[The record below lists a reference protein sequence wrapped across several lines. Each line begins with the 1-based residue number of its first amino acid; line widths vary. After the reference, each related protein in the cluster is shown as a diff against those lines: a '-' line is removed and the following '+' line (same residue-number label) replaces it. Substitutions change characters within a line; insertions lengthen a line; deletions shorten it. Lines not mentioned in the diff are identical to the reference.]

1 MTDAI
6 FQKNKTDQVIETL
19 KYVKAFCGHR
29 ILVKISGSALH
40 DAALVKSLCE
50 DFAYMRAAGISLV
63 IVHGG
68 GIVINDALKSAGIE
82 WTFHQGLRVTTPAMM
97 NIIEDVMVNHVNAT
111 LTQTLNAHGVQAK
124 GFSGKT
130 DGLLTCERMDK
141 NLGEVGQVVNVHTK
155 NIEDI
160 LNSQKQSMQGT
171 IPVVAPIGVDKSGH
185 ALNVNADWACVS
197 LAKALHVQKII
208 YLTNEDGIY
217 TKEKFLISTVDTQ
230 GLKNLIADETATGGM
245 AVKCQT
251 IIDAL
256 EAGIEQVHIINGVR
270 PHSLIQEIFTDQGVG
285 TVCVADSVSAK
296 KEVQEC
302 LQQKT
307 F

>member
-1 MTDAI
+1 MMTEAI

-29 ILVKISGSALH
+29 VLVKISGSALH
-40 DAALVKSLCE
+40 DKGLVKSLCE
-50 DFAYMRAAGISLV
+50 DFTSMRAAGISLV

-68 GIVINDALKSAGIE
+68 GIVINDALKNAGIE
-82 WTFHQGLRVTTPAMM
+82 WTFHQGLRVTTPKMM
-97 NIIEDVMVNHVNAT
+97 KIIEHVMVENVNAT
-111 LTQTLNAHGVQAK
+111 LTHMLNEHGVQAK

-130 DGLLTCERMDK
+130 DGLLTCHRMDE
-141 NLGEVGQVVNVHTK
+141 NLGEVGLVSQVQASA
-155 NIEDI
+155 IEAL
-160 LNSQKQSMQGT
+160 LNSQKQSMQGI
-171 IPVVAPIGVDKSGH
+171 IPVIAPIGVDGH
-185 ALNVNADWACVS
+185 GNVLNVNADWACVA
-197 LAKALHVQKII
+197 LAKALKVQKMI

-217 TKEKFLISTVDTQ
+217 TKEKILMSTIDTH
-230 GLKNLIADETATGGM
+230 GLRELIANETATGGM

-251 IIDAL
+251 IIEAL
-256 EAGIEQVHIINGVR
+256 EAGIEQVHIINGLR

-285 TVCVADSVSAK
+285 TVCVPFS
-296 KEVQEC
+296 KEAQQC

>member
-29 ILVKISGSALH
+29 ILVKISGSALN
-40 DAALVKSLCE
+40 DKALVQNLCE

-68 GIVINDALKSAGIE
+68 GLVINETLKSAGIE
-82 WTFHQGLRVTTPAMM
+82 WTFHQGLRVTTPKMM
-97 NIIEDVMVNHVNAT
+97 NIIEDVMVKNVNAT
-111 LTQTLNAHGVQAK
+111 LVNTLNENGVRAQ

-130 DGLLTCERMDK
+130 QGLLTCVRMDK
-141 NLGEVGQVVNVHTK
+141 HLGEVGQVVKVQAEQ
-155 NIEDI
+155 IEAL

-171 IPVVAPIGVDKSGH
+171 IPVVAPIGVDDNGH
-185 ALNVNADWACVS
+185 ALNVNADWACVA
-197 LAKALHVQKII
+197 LAKALKVQKMI

-217 TKEKFLISTVDTQ
+217 TKEKFLISTVDTK
-230 GLKNLIADETATGGM
+230 GLKDLIADETATGGM

-251 IIDAL
+251 IINAL
-256 EAGIEQVHIINGVR
+256 EAGIDHVHIINGVR
-270 PHSLIQEIFTDQGVG
+270 PHALIQEIFTDQGVG
-285 TVCVADSVSAK
+285 TICIPEK
-296 KEVQEC
+296 KEVQKCFE
-302 LQQKT
+302 QKT